1 MGGIPTFYYYS
12 TQTMKGS
19 GGIWR
24 LWAVMGDKL
33 SLGVFWS
40 VANTLVKTV
49 GLDCR
54 LRHNI
59 RVYSSEGVDPYHTV
73 GAVWRS
79 LYIQVSR

>member
-1 MGGIPTFYYYS
+1 MWGGSVAALAF
-12 TQTMKGS
+12 
-19 GGIWR
+19 
-24 LWAVMGDKL
+24 MGDEL